1 MKKNDFKEFTEKMIS
16 SMNVDEVQ
24 KTVMTNMLSGVIDNM
39 TDKDLNQVKTEV
51 TEFLEKQNQ
60 KVSVFD

>member
-1 MKKNDFKEFTEKMIS
+1 
-16 SMNVDEVQ
+16 MNVDEVQ